1 MKSIVVNGRYYKG
14 RHASGGSFYLERNRE
29 MKKKKLNTIQ
39 EKYRKDYEMQ
49 SYVDRVQK
57 VRPYVDTE
65 TCTVYWGTDSS
76 NHDRGDAN

>member
-1 MKSIVVNGRYYKG
+1 
-14 RHASGGSFYLERNRE
+14 

-39 EKYRKDYEMQ
+39 EKYMKDYEMQ

>member
-14 RHASGGSFYLERNRE
+14 RHKRGGSFYLERNRE

>member
-1 MKSIVVNGRYYKG
+1 VAA
-14 RHASGGSFYLERNRE
+14 HFYLERNRE